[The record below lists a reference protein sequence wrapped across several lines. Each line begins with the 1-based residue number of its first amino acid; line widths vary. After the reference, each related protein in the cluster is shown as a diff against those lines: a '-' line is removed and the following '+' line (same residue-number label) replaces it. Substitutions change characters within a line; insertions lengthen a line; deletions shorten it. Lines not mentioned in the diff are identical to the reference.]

1 MRIGTDHTQKR
12 RRRRRCVVSSEVLR
26 FSMPSQLFARQQL
39 LRCASWPALGKRARE
54 SQGTSGALE
63 VQERQARTEPKGP
76 RGALTR
82 GWAQCS
88 RGQEASPKGGQ
99 PWGPPWQ
106 SRKLPSPAGGAP
118 GPPSWSMSSRHLLKM
133 ACPAF
138 GWDRVNCLPSSWY
151 SALFWISGE
160 KTVENTLM
168 V

>member
-1 MRIGTDHTQKR
+1 MRIGTHHTQKRR

-26 FSMPSQLFARQQL
+26 FSMPSRLFARQQL

-54 SQGTSGALE
+54 SQATSGALE
-63 VQERQARTEPKGP
+63 VQEQQARREPKGP

-82 GWAQCS
+82 GCAQCY

-99 PWGPPWQ
+99 PWGPPWD
-106 SRKLPSPAGGAP
+106 SRRLPSPAGRAR
-118 GPPSWSMSSRHLLKM
+118 GPPSWSRSSRHLVKM

-151 SALFWISGE
+151 SAVFGI
-160 KTVENTLM
+160 
-168 V
+168 